1 MFNYAKIEDEK
12 VTGVYQFEEIFSLDG
27 MGTFVDVTSLPEVQV
42 GWGYDAE
49 NDTFTENEQVSPLRK
64 SLTRAEWINTFT
76 PDEWEETQNGSHIPG
91 FVINGTE
98 VTKEIRQQWRIDIDM
113 ILSEETVVL
122 DSKEVTEY
130 YAFLVENGYITIER
144 KGELLEGIE

>member
-1 MFNYAKIEDEK
+1 MINYAQIEESK
-12 VTGVYQFEEIFSLDG
+12 VTGIYIFDSKTVPAEDL
-27 MGTFVDVTSLPEVQV
+27 GTFINVTSRPEVQV
-42 GWGYDAE
+42 DWAYNAE
-49 NDTFTENEQVSPLRK
+49 NDTFTKNEQASRR

-113 ILSEETVVL
+113 ILSEERVIL
-122 DSKEVTEY
+122 DSKEVTDY
-130 YAFLVENGYITIER
+130 YAFLVENGYITEER
-144 KGELLEGIE
+144 KGKLLEGIE